1 MSGDNDRYQTIIA
14 DNVAWTVENPVRAK
28 KEVLM
33 TFIGNGSYKF
43 YRMLLSRDGKLV
55 KQYGRIGTTQS
66 SSMADDGEAEFV
78 RMLKEKLMK
87 GYRTEYKAGLSK
99 EEEGII
105 LGTVI

>member
-1 MSGDNDRYQTIIA
+1 MSEDNDRYQTIIA
-14 DNVAWTVENPVRAK
+14 DNVAWTIQNPVKAK

-33 TFIGNGSYKF
+33 TYIGKGSYKF
-43 YRMLLSRDGKLV
+43 YRMLLDKDGKLV
-55 KQYGRIGTTQS
+55 KQYGRIGNTQS
-66 SSMADDGEAEFV
+66 SSVSEDGQAEFV

-87 GYRTEYKAGLSK
+87 GYRTEHKAGLSK